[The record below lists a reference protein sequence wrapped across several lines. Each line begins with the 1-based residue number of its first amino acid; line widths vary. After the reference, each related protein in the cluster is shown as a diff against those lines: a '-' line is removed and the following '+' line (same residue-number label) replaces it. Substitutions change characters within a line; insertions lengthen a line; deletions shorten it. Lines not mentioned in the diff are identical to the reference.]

1 MDTHTYIATQ
11 WAKKEKNSAISNLC
25 MSDLHRYLKRYNN
38 FLIFF
43 HSKGPFGDVPFEK
56 KKSKNIDSSL

>member
-43 HSKGPFGDVPFEK
+43 SLQGTIWGCSFREK
-56 KKSKNIDSSL
+56 KIQKH